1 MKYNKFYYLCQL
13 LVLSYCYTFHL
24 KMSFLSNMFTPNNNI
39 KKVIDKSPTLN
50 ELDILLRSLE
60 TVEERFQ
67 YECSININNGR
78 GMSSHKANI
87 RLFDAPDNYIP
98 EIVLYRDTAGW
109 CPYCEKVW
117 LYLEEKRIPYSI
129 IKVPMNCYGKKP
141 DSFYKISP
149 SGGIPI
155 AIIKGKVISESND
168 IIYYIEKEYSNESNK
183 LLPSDVSTENSKSLL
198 KLERKLFSCWFSWL
212 TSKYDSENEMHEIF
226 KQVDNELLKS
236 GGPYFLGSKLSII
249 DIMYAPFLERMAA
262 SLPYFKGFECRSSK
276 YPNLLKWY
284 EAMDTRESY
293 IGIKS
298 DYYTH
303 VNDLPPQIGTCY
315 YNIPKSTPYK
325 DQING
330 DVWNINVNVED
341 CFEPMMPYDSK
352 IACRDA
358 VRNCIGN
365 FENIVNFAARGCG
378 QKGFPQ
384 VSAPLSDPNAI
395 SNSNYK
401 NEIDIALR
409 FILYIMLK
417 NEYNYNDNN
426 EIKEMFNSFNKVEL
440 VKCLEYLRDRISV
453 PRDMYIHSA
462 RQLRAHLNYF
472 IRLI

>member
-1 MKYNKFYYLCQL
+1 M
-13 LVLSYCYTFHL
+13 
-24 KMSFLSNMFTPNNNI
+24 KMSLLSNIFPSNSNM
-39 KKVIDKSPTLN
+39 KKVIDKSPTLYD
-50 ELDILLRSLE
+50 LDILLRSVE
-60 TVEERFQ
+60 TINERSQ
-67 YECSININNGR
+67 YENSVQLNNGR
-78 GMSSHKANI
+78 GLTSHKASI

-98 EIVLYRDTAGW
+98 EITLYRDTAGW

-117 LYLEEKRIPYSI
+117 LYLEEKKIPYSI

-155 AIIKGKVISESND
+155 AIVKGKILSESND
-168 IIYYIEKEYSNESNK
+168 IINYIEKEYSNEKNK
-183 LLPSDVSTENSKSLL
+183 LRPDNISSESIKNLL

-226 KQVDNELLKS
+226 QEVDNELLS
-236 GGPYFLGSKLSII
+236 NGGPYFLGNKLSIV
-249 DIMYAPFLERMAA
+249 DIMYTPFLERMAA
-262 SLPYFKGFECRSSK
+262 SLPYYKGFECRSNK

-284 EAMDTRESY
+284 EAMDTRDSY

-303 VNDLPPQIGTCY
+303 VHDLPPQIGNCY
-315 YNIPKSTPYK
+315 YNVAKSTPYK
-325 DQING
+325 EQING
-330 DVWNINVNVED
+330 GMWNINVKVDD
-341 CFEPMMPYDSK
+341 CLEPMIPLDTK
-352 IACRDA
+352 VACRDA

-384 VSAPLSDPNAI
+384 VSAALSDPNAI
-395 SNSNYK
+395 SNINYK
-401 NEIDIALR
+401 NEIDISLR
-409 FILYIMLK
+409 FILHTMLI
-417 NEYNYNDNN
+417 NEYNHNDNIEIN
-426 EIKEMFNSFNKVEL
+426 EMLNSFNKVEL
-440 VKCLEYLRDRISV
+440 IKCLEYFRDRIGV

-472 IRLI
+472 IELIK